1 MKILIIGNIA
11 SGKTTLGM
19 KIGEMLDIPLVEIDK
34 IREKYLIHGRVSEE
48 YLCLYHFLRHAE
60 SDENVILE
68 FTGVGCHKYAVR
80 RALELS
86 GHKVLVIVCRT
97 DSPSINLQR
106 LKSKNYS
113 YAHPFDI
120 DINKHVFFVEKELIR
135 DLESG
140 FWELKNFTV
149 LEVPM
154 NTPDDIERNIEKIKA
169 VLRAMINSSSIIR

>member
-19 KIGEMLDIPLVEIDK
+19 KISEMLDIPLIEIDK
-34 IREKYLIHGRVSEE
+34 IREKYLIHGKVSEE

-60 SDENVILE
+60 SNESVILE

-97 DSPSINLQR
+97 NNLSINLQR

-113 YAHPFDI
+113 YVNPFNI
-120 DINKHVFFVEKELIR
+120 DIKKHIFFVEKELTK
-135 DLESG
+135 DLKSK
-140 FWELKNFTV
+140 FWRLKNFTV
-149 LEVPM
+149 VEAPM
-154 NTPDDIERNIEKIKA
+154 NCPDDIEKNIEKIKA
-169 VLRAMINSSSIIR
+169 ILRDYGY

>member
-19 KIGEMLDIPLVEIDK
+19 KISEMLDIPLVEIDK

-48 YLCLYHFLRHAE
+48 YLCFYHFLRHAE
-60 SDENVILE
+60 SDENIILE

-80 RALELS
+80 KALELS

-97 DSPSINLQR
+97 DSLSINLQR

-120 DINKHVFFVEKELIR
+120 DIQKHVFFVEKELTK
-135 DLESG
+135 DLENG
-140 FWELKNFTV
+140 FWKLKNFIV
-149 LEVPM
+149 IEVFM
-154 NTPDDIERNIEKIKA
+154 NRPDDIEKNIEKIKA
-169 VLRAMINSSSIIR
+169 VLRDYGL